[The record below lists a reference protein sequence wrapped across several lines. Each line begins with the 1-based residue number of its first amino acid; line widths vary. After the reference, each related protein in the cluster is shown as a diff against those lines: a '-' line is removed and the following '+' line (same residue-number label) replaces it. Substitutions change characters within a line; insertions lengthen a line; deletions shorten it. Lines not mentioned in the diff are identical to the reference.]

1 MSYDGRLM
9 RQALARFDED
19 KQRRAE
25 NFRARERAIYTKC
38 PRIEEIDR
46 ELSHTMA
53 KIIASGLRRGTDPR
67 PAIEALREEN
77 LNLQQEKRLLLT
89 QMGLPSD
96 YLEEKPKCPRCG
108 DTGFLGSEVCACLR
122 AYYASEQNKE
132 LSGLLDLGSQ
142 CFENFNF
149 DYYSPLPDAEL
160 GVSPRTNME
169 RVYDICQDYAH
180 EFSLKSGSLLLTG
193 GTGLGKTFLSASIA
207 RVVSASGHSVVYDTA
222 GHIFSRFEAQ
232 KFGRDDGEADSAV
245 SRALG
250 CDLLILD
257 DLGTELMTSFVH
269 SAMYQIVNTRL
280 ITGKKTVISTN
291 LSPDELGRR
300 YGAPVLSRL
309 QGEYQILLF
318 FGEDIRRQK
327 RK

>member
-1 MSYDGRLM
+1 
-9 RQALARFDED
+9 
-19 KQRRAE
+19 
-25 NFRARERAIYTKC
+25 
-38 PRIEEIDR
+38 
-46 ELSHTMA
+46 
-53 KIIASGLRRGTDPR
+53 
-67 PAIEALREEN
+67 
-77 LNLQQEKRLLLT
+77 
-89 QMGLPSD
+89 MGLPSD
-96 YLEEKPKCPRCG
+96 YLEEKPKCPRCN

-180 EFSLKSGSLLLTG
+180 EFSPKSGSLLLTG

>member
-1 MSYDGRLM
+1 MASS
-9 RQALARFDED
+9 
-19 KQRRAE
+19 K
-25 NFRARERAIYTKC
+25 NYTEVLIGGKVFT
-38 PRIEEIDR
+38 
-46 ELSHTMA
+46 LSGFE
-53 KIIASGLRRGTDPR
+53 S
-67 PAIEALREEN
+67 E
-77 LNLQQEKRLLLT
+77 
-89 QMGLPSD
+89 D
-96 YLEEKPKCPRCG
+96 YLQKVSTYLNHKLDECSNSEGYRKQSAETRSILLALNIADDYFKAKTQVEKLEREIEQKEKEIYDLKHDLISNQIKAESDEKARKE
-108 DTGFLGSEVCACLR
+108 LE
-122 AYYASEQNKE
+122 EQNKE

-149 DYYSPLPDAEL
+149 DYYSSVPDSAL

-180 EFSLKSGSLLLTG
+180 EFSPKSGNLLLTG

-222 GHIFSRFEAQ
+222 GHIFARFEAQ
-232 KFGRDDGEADSAV
+232 KFGRDDGENADTAV
-245 SRALG
+245 SRARG

-309 QGEYQILLF
+309 QGEYQMLLF